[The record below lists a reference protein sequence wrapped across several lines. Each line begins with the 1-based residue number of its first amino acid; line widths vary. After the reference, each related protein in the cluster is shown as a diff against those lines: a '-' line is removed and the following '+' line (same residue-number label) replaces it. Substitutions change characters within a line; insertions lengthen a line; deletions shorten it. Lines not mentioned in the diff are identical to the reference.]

1 MKSSYFL
8 FNLFFTEEIFEKIVN
23 SINVYAHLKRHA
35 DEDEEKKKCIYNYLK
50 ENKNNVLEDI
60 KSLSD
65 GFKTSKLEITEF
77 NLKISEFNLNN
88 NSKS

>member
-1 MKSSYFL
+1 LSF
-8 FNLFFTEEIFEKIVN
+8 
-23 SINVYAHLKRHA
+23 
-35 DEDEEKKKCIYNYLK
+35 EDEEKKKCIYNYLK

-77 NLKISEFNLNN
+77 NLMNN
-88 NSKS
+88 VYFAKEEKNT